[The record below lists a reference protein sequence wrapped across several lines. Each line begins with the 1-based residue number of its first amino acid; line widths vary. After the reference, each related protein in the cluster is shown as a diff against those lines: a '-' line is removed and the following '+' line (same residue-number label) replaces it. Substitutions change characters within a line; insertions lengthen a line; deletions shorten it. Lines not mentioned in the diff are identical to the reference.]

1 MASAETEQNA
11 TLAQRIATVKT
22 RKGTSSTSTAPIR
35 RISFLPKF
43 PNKKEVRKK
52 REHTEECVKEAE
64 EAKAITTK
72 TTTTNIC
79 SK

>member
-22 RKGTSSTSTAPIR
+22 RKGTSSNSTAPIR
-35 RISFLPKF
+35 RVSFLHKF

-52 REHTEECVKEAE
+52 REHTEECVKEV
-64 EAKAITTK
+64 EATTI
-72 TTTTNIC
+72 TTTTTYI
-79 SK
+79 